1 MMQLNDKI
9 IIASAGSG
17 KTTMIVDEAIKNKD
31 KILILTYT
39 RDNLSEIKEK
49 FIRLNDVVPANV
61 IIKTWF
67 SFLLNDCARPY
78 QNFLYDKRIKTI
90 QFVQSMS
97 TRGTSMSDVEN
108 YYFNKAGMIYSDK
121 IGGFVCK
128 CNEISEGLVINRL
141 EEIYD
146 YIYIDEVQD
155 LAGYD
160 LELLKLLVD
169 SEISVKLVGDIR
181 QVTYSTNNAGKNRQ
195 YRDVN
200 IINFFEKISEKQNV
214 DLVYK
219 NISHRCNQKICN
231 LADSLYPDLPD
242 TSSLN
247 EELTEHDGIYIIK
260 KENVEDYV
268 EKFSPQILRYD
279 KRTKLFKD
287 KAMNFGQAK
296 GLSFDRVLILPNG
309 PIQKFLKTGNIKKV
323 KKSRAKFYV
332 ALTRARYSVAFLYSG
347 EVNLEGVENYNLNI

>member
-17 KTTMIVDEAIKNKD
+17 KTTMIVDEAIKNKV

-39 RDNLSEIKEK
+39 RDNLSEIKDK

-61 IIKTWF
+61 TIKTWF

-78 QNFLYDKRIKTI
+78 QNFLYDKRIKTVH
-90 QFVQSMS
+90 FVNERSAFYAS
-97 TRGTSMSDVEN
+97 KSDIEN
-108 YYFNKAGMIYSDK
+108 YYFNSSGAIYSDK
-121 IGGFVCK
+121 IGGFVCECDDK
-128 CNEISEGLVINRL
+128 SEGLVIKRL

-169 SEISVKLVGDIR
+169 SKIKLKLVGDIR
-181 QVTYSTNNAGKNRQ
+181 QVTYSTNNARKNCQ

-200 IINFFEKISEKQNV
+200 IINFFEKLEEKQNV
-214 DLVYK
+214 DLKYK
-219 NISHRCNQKICN
+219 NISHRCNQKICD
-231 LADSLYPDLPD
+231 LADSLYPDLRD
-242 TSSLN
+242 TNSLN
-247 EELTEHDGIYIIK
+247 EEVTEHDGIYTIK
-260 KENVEDYV
+260 KENVDDYI
-268 EKFSPQILRYD
+268 EKFSPQILRYS
-279 KRTKLFKD
+279 RTTELFRD

-296 GLSFDRVLILPNG
+296 GLNFDRVLILPNG
-309 PIQKFLKTGNIKKV
+309 PIKKFLKTGDIKKV

-332 ALTRARYSVAFLYSG
+332 ALTRARYSIAFLYDD
-347 EVNLEGVENYNLNI
+347 EVNFEGVEDYEI

>member
-1 MMQLNDKI
+1 MMQLNDEI

-17 KTTMIVDEAIKNKD
+17 KTTMIVDEAIKNKV
-31 KILILTYT
+31 KILMLTYT
-39 RDNLSEIKEK
+39 RDNLSEIKDK

-61 IIKTWF
+61 TIKTWF

-78 QNFLYDKRIKTI
+78 QNFLYDKRIKTV
-90 QFVQSMS
+90 QFVNKRSAFYAS
-97 TRGTSMSDVEN
+97 KSDIEN
-108 YYFNKAGMIYSDK
+108 YYFNSSGAIYSDK
-121 IGGFVCK
+121 IAGFVCECDDK
-128 CNEISEGLVINRL
+128 SEGLVIKRL

-169 SEISVKLVGDIR
+169 SKIKLKLVGDIR

-200 IINFFEKISEKQNV
+200 IINFFEKLAERQNV

-219 NISHRCNQKICN
+219 NISHRCNQKICD
-231 LADSLYPDLPD
+231 LADSLYPDLRG
-242 TSSLN
+242 TNSLN
-247 EELTEHDGIYIIK
+247 EEVTEHDGIYTIK
-260 KENVEDYV
+260 KDNVEDYIK
-268 EKFSPQILRYD
+268 KFSPQILRYSR
-279 KRTKLFKD
+279 RTELFKD

-296 GLSFDRVLILPNG
+296 GLNFDRVLILPNG
-309 PIQKFLKTGNIKKV
+309 PIKKFLKTGDIKKV

-332 ALTRARYSVAFLYSG
+332 ALTRARYSVAFLYDD
-347 EVNLEGVENYNLNI
+347 EVNLEGVEDYEV